1 MDFDLNEE
9 QRLLKESLERLTSD
23 RYAFEQR
30 KNYAQNAEGWSR
42 ELWAQYAE
50 LGLLGLPFA
59 EQHGGSAGGPVET
72 MIVMEAFGRALT
84 LEPYLATVV
93 MGGGFLRHGGNA
105 EQCSNLVPKIADG
118 SLTIA
123 FAHTERQSRYDLHDV
138 ETRAARDGSGWVI
151 DGEKGVVLHGDTA
164 DRLIVTARIGG
175 GRRDRDGIG
184 VFLVDCKA
192 AGVSRRGYPTQ
203 DGLRAAELSLANV
216 KVGPEGVL
224 GEPGSALALIERVAD
239 EAIAAMC
246 AEAVGAMATMH
257 ELTVDY
263 LKTRRQFGRE
273 FGSFQFLQHRAV
285 DMLIALEQA
294 RSMAM
299 FATMM
304 STEEDVSERR
314 NAVSAAKVQ
323 IGRSGK
329 FIGQQAIQLHGGIGM
344 TMEYKVGHYFKRVTM
359 IDTMFGDADHQLRQ
373 LARGGVAPAAV

>member
-1 MDFDLNEE
+1 MDFDLSEE

-30 KNYAQNAEGWSR
+30 KNYAQNADGWSR

-273 FGSFQFLQHRAV
+273 IGSFQILQHRAV

-344 TMEYKVGHYFKRVTM
+344 TMEYKAGHYFKRVTM